1 MKCSEKRR
9 IKDKKHGI
17 LQNNVKNLNI
27 FKNSQ

>member
-9 IKDKKHGI
+9 IKDKKYGI